1 MQQISNFVDA
11 KDICT
16 KEIYWF
22 IWNIYP
28 EFEYHQL
35 NSELFLIFSLKQKSV
50 IIMYLLNRTPSAA
63 RAFHIYLHLYRK

>member
-22 IWNIYP
+22 IWNTYP

-35 NSELFLIFSLKQKSV
+35 NSELLLTFSFKQKPI
-50 IIMYLLNRTPSAA
+50 IIMYLLNTTPSAA
-63 RAFHIYLHLYRK
+63 RAFHIYLHLYWK